1 MDMKIDLKLLISY
14 APLLLALGIT
24 WGVFSTKLEA
34 VAAKVDTIAQMQ
46 QDIAV
51 IKAKVMW
58 MEDYLVKN
66 GSDK

>member
-1 MDMKIDLKLLISY
+1 MQIDLKALISY
-14 APLLLALGIT
+14 APLILALGIT
-24 WGVFSTKLEA
+24 WGVFSTRLDA
-34 VAAKVDTIAQMQ
+34 VAAKVDKISQMQ

-66 GSDK
+66 GRDK

>member
-1 MDMKIDLKLLISY
+1 MQIDLKALISY
-14 APLLLALGIT
+14 APLILALGIT
-24 WGVFSTKLEA
+24 WGVFSTRLDA
-34 VAAKVDTIAQMQ
+34 VAAKVDNISQKQ

-66 GSDK
+66 GRDK

>member
-1 MDMKIDLKLLISY
+1 MQIDLKALISY
-14 APLLLALGIT
+14 APLILALGIT
-24 WGVFSTKLEA
+24 WGVFSTRLDA
-34 VAAKVDTIAQMQ
+34 VAAKVDNISQMQ

-66 GSDK
+66 VRDK

>member
-1 MDMKIDLKLLISY
+1 MQIDLKALISY
-14 APLLLALGIT
+14 VPLILALGIT
-24 WGVFSTKLEA
+24 WGVFSTRLDA
-34 VAAKVDTIAQMQ
+34 VAAKVDNISQMQ

-66 GSDK
+66 GRDK

>member
-66 GSDK
+66 GSSK

>member
-1 MDMKIDLKLLISY
+1 MQIDLKALISY
-14 APLLLALGIT
+14 APLILALGIT

-34 VAAKVDTIAQMQ
+34 VAAKVDNITEMQ

-66 GSDK
+66 GKSK

>member
-1 MDMKIDLKLLISY
+1 MKIDLKLLISY

-58 MEDYLVKN
+58 MEEYLVKN
-66 GSDK
+66 GSDR

>member
-1 MDMKIDLKLLISY
+1 MQIDLKALISY
-14 APLLLALGIT
+14 APLILALGIT

-34 VAAKVDTIAQMQ
+34 VAAKVDNITEMQ

-66 GSDK
+66 GKNK

>member
-1 MDMKIDLKLLISY
+1 MQIDLKALISY
-14 APLLLALGIT
+14 APLILALGIT
-24 WGVFSTKLEA
+24 WGVFSTRLDA
-34 VAAKVDTIAQMQ
+34 VAAKVDNISQMQ

-66 GSDK
+66 GRDK

>member
-1 MDMKIDLKLLISY
+1 MKIDLKLLISY

-34 VAAKVDTIAQMQ
+34 VAAKVDTITQVQ